1 MSEPRKPHEFHPD
14 ALRDARSRLAAWFE
28 EYQRDLPW
36 RVGRDPWHV
45 WLSEV
50 ILQQTRVEQGLPYFR
65 RFVSQYPDVRAL
77 AEADLD
83 EVLLLWE
90 GLGYYSRCRNLHKAA
105 RQVVEN
111 RGGIL
116 PTTYAEWLALPGV
129 GPYTAAAISSI
140 AQGLPHAVVDG
151 NVIRVLSR
159 LVALQEPV
167 ESSTARKKLQ
177 ALADELLD
185 PEHPGRHNEALMEL
199 GALICKPRQ
208 PLCTTCPLNG
218 HCAAYASDTA
228 EQFPVKRKKSPV
240 PHHDIA
246 IGVIRDGNG
255 RIYIQQRDQD
265 AMLGGLWEF
274 PGGKVEPGETPEDAC
289 RREVFEETGM
299 TVEPVALITR
309 IKHAYSHFKI
319 TLHAFDCAATSEDG
333 PSDKPSPPGPH
344 AWIAREQF
352 GDYAFPRANRRLL
365 DLLAVSPEEHR

>member
-1 MSEPRKPHEFHPD
+1 MTELRKPQKFQPD
-14 ALRDARSRLAAWFE
+14 ALSSIRARLADWFE
-28 EYQRDLPW
+28 RHQRDLPW

-50 ILQQTRVEQGLPYFR
+50 ILQQTRVEQGLPYFEQ
-65 RFVSQYPDVRAL
+65 FVSRYPDVRAL

-105 RQVVEN
+105 RQVVDE
-111 RGGIL
+111 RDGIL
-116 PTTYAEWLALPGV
+116 PSTHAEWLALPGV
-129 GPYTAAAISSI
+129 GPYTAAAISSM

-159 LVALQEPV
+159 LVALEEPV
-167 ESSTARKKLQ
+167 QSSVARKRLQ
-177 ALADELLD
+177 TLAEELLD
-185 PEHPGRHNEALMEL
+185 PEHPGRHNEAMMEL
-199 GALICKPRQ
+199 GALVCKPRQ
-208 PLCTTCPLNG
+208 PLCASCPVNG
-218 HCAAYASDTA
+218 HCAAFASDSA
-228 EQFPVKRKKSPV
+228 ERYPVKRKKAPV

-246 IGVIRDGNG
+246 IGIIRDEKG
-255 RIYIQQRDQD
+255 RIYIQQRDRD

-274 PGGKVEPGETPEDAC
+274 PGGKVEPEETPEEAC
-289 RREVFEETGM
+289 RREVREETGM

-319 TLHAFDCAATSEDG
+319 TMHAFECAATWDDG
-333 PSDKPSPPGPH
+333 PDPQPSPSAPH

-352 GDYAFPRANRRLL
+352 ADYAFPRANRRLL
-365 DLLAVSPEEHR
+365 DLLAAAPQEHR